1 MLETNRIINGDC
13 VEVMETLPKSSID
26 LIVTSCPYGVGI
38 AYDVHDD
45 DVHGVHIHVARV
57 HPGDRPLRVVAGA
70 AADPAHEGDSPGR
83 TPAR

>member
-26 LIVTSCPYGVGI
+26 LIVTSPPYGVGI

-45 DVHGVHIHVARV
+45 DVYF
-57 HPGDRPLRVVAGA
+57 D
-70 AADPAHEGDSPGR
+70 E
-83 TPAR
+83 